1 VVIDK
6 FRPKVPPRVLA
17 LALTQVPAP
26 SLLDL
31 EERGRSMSR
40 MEYRAARIDLALYS
54 TLPCEY
60 EIISKKESPTPPPK
74 KRKKIGNSAYYDE
87 KGLE

>member
-1 VVIDK
+1 
-6 FRPKVPPRVLA
+6 
-17 LALTQVPAP
+17 
-26 SLLDL
+26 
-31 EERGRSMSR
+31 